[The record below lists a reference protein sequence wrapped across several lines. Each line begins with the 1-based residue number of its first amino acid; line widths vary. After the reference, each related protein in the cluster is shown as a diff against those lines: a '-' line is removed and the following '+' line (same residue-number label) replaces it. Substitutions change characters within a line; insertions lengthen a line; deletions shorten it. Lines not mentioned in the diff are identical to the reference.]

1 MTRPTHN
8 DRPYTHAPMVAI
20 GCSYW
25 KGASDPRILEVDGV
39 RAGPAR
45 QTDTRLRGYAMGDGL
60 MKLAAF
66 VSRLGVDDVP
76 VEVRAEAVRRV
87 VDSVGSIVGGSREG
101 QARAVRERWLQVNPT
116 GPISILGT
124 DRNAAV
130 GPAVFLNALA
140 AHTLEM
146 DDVHT
151 GSKTHIG
158 SVVVPAAWGTTEL
171 VGTSGQDLV
180 LAVVCGYE
188 VMSRI
193 GMAFGV
199 SAHRARGWHATST
212 AGTFGAA
219 AAAAKLLGL
228 DAQTTAYALGLAG
241 AQSFGTWAFLGDGAS
256 NKVLNP
262 ARAAQSGVEAALL
275 AQAGM
280 TGPVHILT
288 AEDGGILS
296 MMSDAPE
303 AERVAEGLGEVW
315 ETCRVDSKPYPAC
328 RSTHCVIDGVLEL
341 RSRFG
346 INAADVDAIEIE
358 TYQVGYRQCAEK
370 ESSIHPVNA
379 VQAKFSTPF
388 TAACALLHGKVTLT
402 QLEADVIED
411 PELRSLMGKVRVRAT
426 EEFTNAYPAHWG
438 CRVRITLDD
447 GTVREVA
454 VPDASGG
461 IASPLSD
468 KQIERKAIGLMEGA
482 IDASRAHDI
491 VRKALDIEQAEAIPQ
506 L

>member
-1 MTRPTHN
+1 
-8 DRPYTHAPMVAI
+8 
-20 GCSYW
+20 
-25 KGASDPRILEVDGV
+25 
-39 RAGPAR
+39 
-45 QTDTRLRGYAMGDGL
+45 MGDEL

-66 VSRLGVDDVP
+66 VSQLGVDDVP
-76 VEVRAEAVRRV
+76 AEVRTAAVRRV
-87 VDSVGSIVGGSREG
+87 LDSVGSIIGGSQEG
-101 QARAVRERWLQVNPT
+101 QVRAVRERWLEVNPA
-116 GPISILGT
+116 GSISLLGT
-124 DRNAAV
+124 DRALGI

-146 DDVHT
+146 DDVHI

-158 SVVVPAAWGTTEL
+158 AVVVPAAWGTAQL
-171 VGTSGQDLV
+171 VGASGEDLV
-180 LAVVCGYE
+180 LAVICGYE
-188 VMSRI
+188 VTSRI

-228 DAQTTAYALGLAG
+228 DAQATAYALGLAG
-241 AQSFGTWAFLGDGAS
+241 AQSFGTWGFLGDGAS

-303 AERVAEGLGEVW
+303 VERATEGLGEAW
-315 ETCRVDSKPYPAC
+315 EICRVDSKPYPAC
-328 RSTHCVIDGVLEL
+328 RSTHCVIDGVLAL
-341 RSRFG
+341 RSGCG
-346 INAADVDAIEIE
+346 ISAHDVRSIDVE
-358 TYQVGYRQCAEK
+358 TYEVGYRQCAEK
-370 ESSIHPVNA
+370 EGSIHPVNA

-388 TAACALLHGKVTLT
+388 TAACALLYGKVTLA
-402 QLEADVIED
+402 QLEADVIGD
-411 PELRSLMGKVRVRAT
+411 PELRSLMDKVHVRAT
-426 EEFTNAYPAHWG
+426 EEFTSAYPDHWG
-438 CRVRITLDD
+438 CRVRITLTD
-447 GTVREVA
+447 GTAREVT

-461 IASPLSD
+461 VASPLSAE
-468 KQIERKAIGLMEGA
+468 QIERKAIGLMEGVVGLQ
-482 IDASRAHDI
+482 RAEGI
-491 VRKALDIEQAEAIPQ
+491 VEKVRGIERARAIPQ